1 MHASPPLHSG
11 TAARRDGVC
20 DRLKFK
26 RKVNYPLAHGLREAT
41 CALSSYKPDLL
52 LNQNSLIG
60 GFLIVLLRVRFV
72 ELARSSYKEATY
84 EVIKSFPKFF
94 HTDHFGIFNYLL
106 YHRCK

>member
-1 MHASPPLHSG
+1 
-11 TAARRDGVC
+11 VC

-60 GFLIVLLRVRFV
+60 GFLLVLLRVRFV
-72 ELARSSYKEATY
+72 ELARSSYKEETY
-84 EVIKSFPKFF
+84 EVIKSLPKFF
-94 HTDHFGIFNYLL
+94 HPDHFGIFNYLL
-106 YHRCK
+106 YQRCK